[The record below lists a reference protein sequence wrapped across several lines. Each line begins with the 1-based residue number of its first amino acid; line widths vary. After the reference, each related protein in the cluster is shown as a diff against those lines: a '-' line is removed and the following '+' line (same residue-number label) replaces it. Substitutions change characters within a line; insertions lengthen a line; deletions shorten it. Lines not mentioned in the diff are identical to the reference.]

1 MEFKGPYLA
10 AMREQA
16 PAMFNELRKS
26 GKMDEHLQEK
36 ATQARTMFQDLTA
49 KLDKLP
55 SGYPRDEQA
64 ASEAERQVL
73 ETLIE
78 FPQPTEQTQA

>member
-1 MEFKGPYLA
+1 MEFKFPYLT

-16 PAMFNELRKS
+16 PAMFNQLVRS
-26 GKMDEHLQEK
+26 GQMDAHLQEK
-36 ATQARTMFQDLTA
+36 STEAHRMFRDLTA
-49 KLDKLP
+49 SLPKLP

-64 ASEAERQVL
+64 ASAAERQVL

-78 FPQPTEQTQA
+78 FPQR